1 MPPLRQRRADVP
13 LLVEHFLGVRGRPG
27 SGLRFAPDAMARL
40 FEYGWPGNIRELRN
54 LIERLHIL
62 HEGHEVR
69 AGDLPAEFHS
79 AGGRP
84 RTAPSATGPPAA
96 GGRRGVTPLA
106 EIERRHVER
115 VLQATGWNKA
125 RAARVLEVD
134 IKTLNK
140 KIRDFQ
146 IARHVAGRLSRDSP
160 GRSSHPS
167 SVADSPSLI
176 IPRLARS
183 AGVALSLP

>member
-1 MPPLRQRRADVP
+1 MSTIAIPVPPLRHRRADVP

-54 LIERLHIL
+54 LIERVHIL
-62 HEGHEVR
+62 HVGPEVR
-69 AGDLPAEFHS
+69 AGDLPAEFHFGP
-79 AGGRP
+79 ADAP
-84 RTAPSATGPPAA
+84 VMAPSSTGPPAPGA
-96 GGRRGVTPLA
+96 DEVLTPLA

-146 IARHVAGRLSRDSP
+146 IAQ
-160 GRSSHPS
+160 
-167 SVADSPSLI
+167 
-176 IPRLARS
+176 
-183 AGVALSLP
+183 